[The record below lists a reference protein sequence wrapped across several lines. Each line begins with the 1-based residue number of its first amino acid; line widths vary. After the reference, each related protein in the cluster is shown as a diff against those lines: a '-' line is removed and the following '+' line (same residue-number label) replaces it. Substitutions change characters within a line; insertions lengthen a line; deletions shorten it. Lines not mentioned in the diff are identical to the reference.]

1 MLEILFGITFSIF
14 GGNIIDTKLKHHKY
28 EKEDYKKIFYLK
40 NKESVNI
47 YCVEH
52 CRIENVQ
59 KKKYHSHNGLEETK
73 YKVKVNCTK
82 ENYMSKNNIHSE
94 NYHENRR
101 ELKTTLSKSD
111 FDLFYNKFGI
121 TCSELL
127 GEHLYCNICFNS
139 DENSLTSYDGRKF
152 IFKKNISSIEVTN
165 ECLSLISSM
174 TMGSNEYSEF
184 LKTQK

>member
-28 EKEDYKKIFYLK
+28 ERDDCKKIFYLK
-40 NKESVNI
+40 DKESVYTYFI
-47 YCVEH
+47 KH
-52 CRIENVQ
+52 CRIENIQ
-59 KKKYHSHNGLEETK
+59 KKKHRSHNGLDETK
-73 YKVKVNCTK
+73 YKFTGSCTK
-82 ENYMSKNNIHSE
+82 ENYMTKNNIHPE

-101 ELKTTLSKSD
+101 ELKTKLSKSD
-111 FDLFYNKFGI
+111 FDLSYDKFGI
-121 TCSELL
+121 SCSELL
-127 GEHLYCNICFNS
+127 GNHLYCNICFNS

-152 IFKKNISSIEVTN
+152 IFKKNISSIEITN
-165 ECLSLISSM
+165 ECLSLISNM

>member
-1 MLEILFGITFSIF
+1 MLEILFGIIFSLF
-14 GGNIIDTKLKHHKY
+14 GGNFIDTKLKHHKY
-28 EKEDYKKIFYLK
+28 EKEDYKKNFYLK

-47 YCVEH
+47 FCVEH
-52 CRIENVQ
+52 RRIENVQ
-59 KKKYHSHNGLEETK
+59 KKKYHSHNELEETK
-73 YKVKVNCTK
+73 NKVKVNCTK
-82 ENYMSKNNIHSE
+82 ENYMSKNNIHPE

-111 FDLFYNKFGI
+111 FDLFYDKFGI